1 MNSNYPYPK
10 NEVEFY
16 SRAYSV
22 DQLVKNYEFS
32 HLMAYYLYG
41 MNTLQKIDSV
51 IEHELYAEMDRT
63 PDDVFD
69 DKMYFILR
77 TAIIKNAMSKMD
89 TCDVVV
95 VDDKIMI
102 LHNN

>member
-1 MNSNYPYPK
+1 
-10 NEVEFY
+10 
-16 SRAYSV
+16 
-22 DQLVKNYEFS
+22 
-32 HLMAYYLYG
+32 
-41 MNTLQKIDSV
+41 
-51 IEHELYAEMDRT
+51 MDRT

-69 DKMYFILR
+69 DKIYFTLR

-102 LHNN
+102 LYNN